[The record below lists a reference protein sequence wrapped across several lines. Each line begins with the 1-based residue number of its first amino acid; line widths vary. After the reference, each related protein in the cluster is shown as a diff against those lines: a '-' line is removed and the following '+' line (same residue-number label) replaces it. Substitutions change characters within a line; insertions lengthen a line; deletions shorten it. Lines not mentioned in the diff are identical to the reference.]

1 MKYLKLY
8 EQFRLNE
15 SAILFLISG
24 ISSDWKQTIEING
37 KNTKIKWG
45 MPKLE
50 LAEIFQTLN
59 HHKSNLPKEWQNSFG
74 VIFNSETPEEFS
86 HQTDPSKEF
95 INKPLEPSMKGQATP
110 TNPEIKY
117 SCFELL
123 QLDSIGGKS
132 GEDLVPYHNFIKEI
146 NKAFW
151 NGKKVQLDE
160 SQLQQLAKNKADEPG
175 DDATG
180 FHKVMLDSEFLDKFK
195 IYYDIYAKTDL
206 NPDGIV
212 PPKSIG
218 VAGWIP
224 KLRDELLPNMKEP
237 KDSKHKKLWLEL
249 RKHDENP
256 DKSTNQDWEGQD
268 SSQIIWSNLI
278 NYKSYFGD
286 SFDFFTDNIEKGGL
300 MPLSAAVDMDGK
312 LFLTGGNRR
321 MTFYCGKKILPT
333 IWVWNT

>member
-15 SAILFLISG
+15 S
-24 ISSDWKQTIEING
+24 SDWKKTLEING
-37 KNTKIKWG
+37 KEHTIKWG

-59 HHKSNLPKEWQNSFG
+59 HHKSNLPKEWKNSFG
-74 VIFNSETPEEFS
+74 VIFNSERPEEFS

-95 INKPLEPSMKGQATP
+95 INKPLEPSMKGKATP

-146 NKAFW
+146 HKAFW
-151 NGKKVQLDE
+151 EPNGKKVQLDE

-195 IYYDIYAKTDL
+195 IYYDIYVKTDL

-218 VAGWIP
+218 VETGWIDN
-224 KLRDELLPNMKEP
+224 LRDDLLPIMKEP
-237 KDSKHKKLWLEL
+237 KDSKHKNLWLEL
-249 RKHDENP
+249 REHDKNP
-256 DKSTNQDWEGQD
+256 DKSTNTDWKGKD
-268 SSQIIWSNLI
+268 SAQIIWSNLI
-278 NYKSYFGD
+278 NYKGYFGD
-286 SFDFFTDNIEKGGL
+286 SFDFFTDNIEKGGE
-300 MPLSAAVDMDGK
+300 MPLSAAVDMGGQ

-333 IWVWNT
+333 IWVWG

>member
-15 SAILFLISG
+15 S
-24 ISSDWKQTIEING
+24 SDWKQTIEING
-37 KNTKIKWG
+37 KNTTIKWG
-45 MPKLE
+45 TAKLE

-59 HHKSNLPKEWQNSFG
+59 HHKSNLPEEWQNSFG
-74 VIFNSETPEEFS
+74 VIFNSERPEEFS

-95 INKPLEPSMKGQATP
+95 INKPLEPSMKGKATP

-146 NKAFW
+146 HKAFW
-151 NGKKVQLDE
+151 EPNGKKVQLDE

-218 VAGWIP
+218 VETGWIDNL
-224 KLRDELLPNMKEP
+224 KNDLLPNMKEP

-256 DKSTNQDWEGQD
+256 DKSTNQDWKDKDGKPLH
-268 SSQIIWSNLI
+268 SSQIIWSNLV
-278 NYKSYFGD
+278 NYKGYFGD
-286 SFDFFTDNIEKGGL
+286 SFDFFTDNIEKGGE
-300 MPLSAAVDMDGK
+300 MPLSAAVYMGGQ

-333 IWVWNT
+333 IWVWR

>member
-15 SAILFLISG
+15 S
-24 ISSDWKQTIEING
+24 SDWKQTIEING
-37 KNTKIKWG
+37 KNTTIKWG
-45 MPKLE
+45 TAKLE

-59 HHKSNLPKEWQNSFG
+59 HHKSNLPEEWQNSFG
-74 VIFNSETPEEFS
+74 VIFNSERPEEFS

-95 INKPLEPSMKGQATP
+95 INKPLEPSMKGKATP

-146 NKAFW
+146 HKAFW
-151 NGKKVQLDE
+151 EPNGKKVQLDE

-175 DDATG
+175 DDSTG

-218 VAGWIP
+218 VETGWIDN
-224 KLRDELLPNMKEP
+224 LRDDLLPNMKEP
-237 KDSKHKKLWLEL
+237 KDSKHKNLWLEL
-249 RKHDENP
+249 REHDKNP
-256 DKSTNQDWEGQD
+256 DKSTNTDWKGKD
-268 SSQIIWSNLI
+268 SAQIIWSNLI
-278 NYKSYFGD
+278 NYKGYFGD
-286 SFDFFTDNIEKGGL
+286 SFDFFTDNIEKGGE
-300 MPLSAAVDMDGK
+300 MPLSAAVYMGGQ

-333 IWVWNT
+333 IWVWR

>member
-15 SAILFLISG
+15 S
-24 ISSDWKQTIEING
+24 SDWKQTIEING
-37 KNTKIKWG
+37 KNTTIKWG
-45 MPKLE
+45 TAKLE

-59 HHKSNLPKEWQNSFG
+59 HHKSNLPEEWQNSFG
-74 VIFNSETPEEFS
+74 VIFNSERPEEFS

-95 INKPLEPSMKGQATP
+95 INKPLEPSMKGKATP

-146 NKAFW
+146 HKAFW
-151 NGKKVQLDE
+151 EPNGKKVQLDE

-175 DDATG
+175 DDSTG

-195 IYYDIYAKTDL
+195 IYYDIYTQTDL

-218 VAGWIP
+218 EKGWIP
-224 KLRDELLPNMKEP
+224 KLRNELLPNMKEP
-237 KDSKHKKLWLEL
+237 KDPKHKKLWLEL
-249 RKHDENP
+249 KEHDKNP
-256 DKSTNQDWEGQD
+256 DKSTNPDWKGQD
-268 SSQIIWSNLI
+268 IAQIIWSNLV
-278 NYKSYFGD
+278 NYKGYFGD
-286 SFDFFTDNIEKGGL
+286 SFDFFTDNIEKGGE
-300 MPLSAAVDMDGK
+300 MPLSAAVYMGGQ

-333 IWVWNT
+333 IWVWR

>member
-15 SAILFLISG
+15 S
-24 ISSDWKQTIEING
+24 SDWKQTIEING
-37 KNTKIKWG
+37 KNTTIKWG
-45 MPKLE
+45 TAKLE

-59 HHKSNLPKEWQNSFG
+59 HHKSNLPEEWKNSFG
-74 VIFNSETPEEFS
+74 VIFNSERPEEFS

-95 INKPLEPSMKGQATP
+95 INKALEPSMKGKATP

-146 NKAFW
+146 HKAFW
-151 NGKKVQLDE
+151 EPNGKKVQLDE

-175 DDATG
+175 DDSTG

-218 VAGWIP
+218 VETGWIDNL
-224 KLRDELLPNMKEP
+224 KNDLLPNMKEP

-256 DKSTNQDWEGQD
+256 DKSTNQDWKDKDGKPLH
-268 SSQIIWSNLI
+268 SSQIIWSNLV
-278 NYKSYFGD
+278 NYKGYFGD
-286 SFDFFTDNIEKGGL
+286 SFDFFTDNIEKGGE
-300 MPLSAAVDMDGK
+300 MPLSAAVYMGGQ

-333 IWVWNT
+333 IWVWR

>member
-15 SAILFLISG
+15 S
-24 ISSDWKQTIEING
+24 SDWKQTIEING
-37 KNTKIKWG
+37 KNTTIKWG
-45 MPKLE
+45 TAKLE

-59 HHKSNLPKEWQNSFG
+59 HHKSNLPEEWQNSFG
-74 VIFNSETPEEFS
+74 VIFNSERPEEFS

-95 INKPLEPSMKGQATP
+95 INKPLEPSMKGKATP

-146 NKAFW
+146 HKAFW
-151 NGKKVQLDE
+151 EPNGKKVQLDE

-175 DDATG
+175 DDSTG

-195 IYYDIYAKTDL
+195 IYYDIYTQTDL

-218 VAGWIP
+218 EKGWIP
-224 KLRDELLPNMKEP
+224 KLRNELLPNMKVP
-237 KDSKHKKLWLEL
+237 KDPKHKKLWLEL
-249 RKHDENP
+249 KEHDKNP
-256 DKSTNQDWEGQD
+256 DKSTNPDWKGQD
-268 SSQIIWSNLI
+268 IAQIIWSNLV
-278 NYKSYFGD
+278 NYKGYFGD
-286 SFDFFTDNIEKGGL
+286 SFDFFTDNIENGGE
-300 MPLSAAVDMDGK
+300 MPLSAAVYMGGQ

-333 IWVWNT
+333 IWVWR